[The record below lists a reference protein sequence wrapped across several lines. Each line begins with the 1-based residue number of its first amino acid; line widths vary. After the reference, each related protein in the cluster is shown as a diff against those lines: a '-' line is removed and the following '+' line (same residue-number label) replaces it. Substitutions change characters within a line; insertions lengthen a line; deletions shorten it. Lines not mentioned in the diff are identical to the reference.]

1 MKLGNKHSAAAPGG
15 YSWDPGDVVEVP
27 DAFGRE
33 LLLIQGAGFHEVSPA
48 AVAARQ
54 VVTVTP
60 EPEVET
66 PEADVD
72 PHKLEANPT
81 NDLSEAIG
89 VASATTKRS
98 KPSTN

>member
-33 LLLIQGAGFHEVSPA
+33 LLLIQGSGFFEHLM
-48 AVAARQ
+48 AARQ

-81 NDLSEAIG
+81 NDLSEAID

-98 KPSTN
+98 KPSTK

>member
-33 LLLIQGAGFHEVSPA
+33 LLLIQGGGFFEHLT
-48 AVAARQ
+48 AARQ

-81 NDLSEAIG
+81 NDLSEAID

-98 KPSTN
+98 KPSTK